1 MKKNLY
7 IQFENNFFDKIIN
20 KKRVEMVELIKKN
33 IDVSQIDDLLDIGTT
48 EDSSAESSN
57 IFCKMLDSIKIHKSI
72 SDQKITNKRFSS
84 CLKKS
89 ITEEFDKQ
97 LIDNFKSDLV
107 ISSATIEHVGNFENQ
122 VIKVKNMIYLSK
134 KYIVLSTPNRFYPIE
149 FHTKLPFLHW
159 LPKKIFRKILLYFNM
174 DYFADQNN
182 LNLLSKKELIKI
194 LDSFSDRINYKVY
207 NIRFL
212 GFVSNFFVI
221 AELKNKL

>member
-7 IQFENNFFDKIIN
+7 IQYENNFFDKIIN
-20 KKRVEMVELIKKN
+20 KKRVEMVKLLIKNLDISK
-33 IDVSQIDDLLDIGTT
+33 IDDLLDIGTT
-48 EDSSAESSN
+48 EDSTADSSN

-72 SDQKITNKRFSS
+72 SDQKITNKRFNS

-89 ITEEFDKQ
+89 ITSEFDKQ
-97 LIDNFKSDLV
+97 LIDKYKSDLV

-122 VIKVKNMIYLSK
+122 LIKVKNMISLSK

-149 FHTKLPFLHW
+149 FHTKLPFIHW
-159 LPKKIFRKILLYFNM
+159 LPKKIFRKILLYLKM

-182 LNLLSKKELIKI
+182 LNLLNKKELIEI
-194 LDSFSDRINYKVY
+194 LDSFSDKINYKIY

-221 AELKNKL
+221 AEIKNNL

>member
-7 IQFENNFFDKIIN
+7 IQYENNFFDKIIN

-33 IDVSQIDDLLDIGTT
+33 IDVSKIDDLLDIGTT
-48 EDSSAESSN
+48 EDSTAESSN

-89 ITEEFDKQ
+89 ITEEFDKH
-97 LIDNFKSDLV
+97 LIDNFRSDLV

-122 VIKVKNMIYLSK
+122 IVKVKNMISLSK

-159 LPKKIFRKILLYFNM
+159 LPKNIFRKILLYLNM

-194 LDSFSDRINYKVY
+194 LDSFSDRINYKIY

-221 AELKNKL
+221 AELKNNL

>member
-57 IFCKMLDSIKIHKSI
+57 IFCKMLDSIKIHRSI

-194 LDSFSDRINYKVY
+194 LDSFSDRINYKIY